1 MLNLAPLQQRIL
13 RLIQGRKTY
22 QDVCDRQWILC
33 PGERA
38 THPPAIYLPAAL
50 EKVTAVP
57 DTTTYANELTRIQG
71 GTVEHGATTAYQLR
85 DVHFLSGYVYKGAMK
100 HVLVTTKEAFLK
112 QGTTELIAEA
122 ALACT
127 WVGNRFF
134 GHWITDD
141 LTLTLAAQQLATAV
155 TVSKPLTQ
163 HQIGYSTL
171 FDIQTKPISQAF
183 CKRFIIIDDVG
194 QNSFKR
200 QRYQTLRTKLQQEAS
215 SPTHPGVMFLRK
227 DTGVQRSLLNEPKIA
242 QFLQAQGFT
251 ILDAET
257 LSAVEI
263 VQKTLGA
270 RIVVGVEGSQLVH
283 GLFPMSENGVMLT
296 LQPPYRFNNVYK
308 DYTDCLGL
316 RYAFVIGN
324 PVADGFEID
333 IDDLARTLD
342 AIALV

>member
-22 QDVCDRQWILC
+22 QDVCDRQWVLC
-33 PGERA
+33 PGEHS
-38 THPPAIYLPAAL
+38 THPPAIYSPAAL
-50 EKVTAVP
+50 DKVTAVP

-71 GTVEHGATTAYQLR
+71 GTIEHGATTAYQLR

-100 HVLVTTKEAFLK
+100 YPLVTTKESFLK
-112 QGTTELIAEA
+112 QGKTELISEA

-141 LTLTLAAQQLATAV
+141 LTLTLAAQQLATPI
-155 TVSKPLTQ
+155 TISKSLTR
-163 HQIGYSTL
+163 HQIEYSTL
-171 FDIQTKPISQAF
+171 FEIDVKPVSQAF
-183 CKRFIIIDDVG
+183 CKRFIMIDDVG

-200 QRYQTLRTKLQQEAS
+200 QRYQTLRAKLQQGTA
-215 SPTHPGVMFLRK
+215 SPTHAGVMFLRK
-227 DTGVQRSLLNEPKIA
+227 ASGVQRSLMNEPAIA
-242 QFLQAQGFT
+242 QFLQARGFT
-251 ILDAET
+251 ILDAESM
-257 LSAVEI
+257 SAAEI

-283 GLFPMSENGVMLT
+283 GLFPMSDNGVMLT

-324 PVADGFEID
+324 PIADGFEID
-333 IDDLARTLD
+333 IDDLARILD
-342 AIALV
+342 AIDLA